1 MRTTQHTPG
10 NAAEHPAEQPLVST
24 RDLVHEFR
32 SRRSSH
38 TALDHVTL
46 QIAKGASLGVV
57 GESGSGKTTLVRCM
71 LGLLK
76 PTSGSVRFDG
86 DEVARMSTKQLRAM
100 RRRVGM
106 VFQNPVMALNPRMSV
121 EECVAEPLR
130 LHTDLRGADLTR
142 AVGEA
147 MDSVALPQTY
157 RSRLPHELSGGQ
169 CQRVGIARALA
180 AGPEM
185 LILDEPTS
193 ALDVS
198 VQAQIL
204 NLLTD
209 LRAERD
215 LTFVMISHSLDVVR
229 YLSDHVVV
237 MLEGRI
243 VEEGSAVDVLAE
255 PQHAYTRNLVAACP
269 TIESD
274 SLRSVLENREETL
287 K

>member
-1 MRTTQHTPG
+1 
-10 NAAEHPAEQPLVST
+10 
-24 RDLVHEFR
+24 
-32 SRRSSH
+32 
-38 TALDHVTL
+38 
-46 QIAKGASLGVV
+46 
-57 GESGSGKTTLVRCM
+57 M
-71 LGLLK
+71 LGLLRT
-76 PTSGSVRFDG
+76 TSGSVVFDG
-86 DEVARMSTKQLRAM
+86 AEVTRMSTRQLRSM

-106 VFQNPVMALNPRMSV
+106 VFQNPVMALNPRMTV
-121 EECVAEPLR
+121 EESVSEPLR
-130 LHTDLRGADLTR
+130 LHTDLRGADLAR

-147 MDSVALPQTY
+147 LESVALPREY
-157 RSRLPHELSGGQ
+157 RSRLPHQLSGGQ

-229 YLSDHVVV
+229 YLSDRTVV
-237 MLEGRI
+237 MFEGRI
-243 VEEGSAVDVLAE
+243 VEEGASADVLKH
-255 PQHAYTRNLVAACP
+255 PQHDYTRNLVAACP
-269 TIESD
+269 TIEGE
-274 SLRSVLENREETL
+274 SLRSSLGSREEALT
-287 K
+287 